1 MCLPLH
7 HSAFLKPCDHL
18 ATTAG
23 LCFTP
28 ETMLNENTFYFQL
41 LIIMKLYTII
51 GVENRLTTKR
61 LNIAETKNFKI

>member
-28 ETMLNENTFYFQL
+28 ETMLNENTFYYQP
-41 LIIMKLYTII
+41 LIIMELYTII

-61 LNIAETKNFKI
+61 LEYRRNKKF

>member
-28 ETMLNENTFYFQL
+28 ETMLNENTLFST
-41 LIIMKLYTII
+41 IDNNELYTII

-61 LNIAETKNFKI
+61 LEYRRNKKF